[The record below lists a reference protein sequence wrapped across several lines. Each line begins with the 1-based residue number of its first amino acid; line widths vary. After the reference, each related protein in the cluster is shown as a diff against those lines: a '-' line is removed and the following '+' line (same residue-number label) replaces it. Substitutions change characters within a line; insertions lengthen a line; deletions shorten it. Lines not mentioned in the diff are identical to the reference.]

1 MISYGKQT
9 IDSDDIK
16 AVVDALE
23 NDLITQGPAVE
34 KFETEIAS
42 YFGSKYCSAVSS
54 GTAALHL
61 IGKALDWG
69 SGDIILTSP
78 ITFLAS
84 ANSILYSEAT
94 PDFVDINPLTYNLDI
109 NQLEE
114 KVNFYRREGKQI
126 KAVIAVDYAGNPC
139 DWESL
144 RYLADKY
151 DFVLINDNCHS
162 MGSEYL
168 GEKEYAVKYADLVTQ
183 SYHPVKHFTTGEGG
197 SVLTNNK
204 ALDQRIKLLRSHGM
218 TKEKNIIGDNKGPWY
233 YEMHEVGFNY
243 RITDFQ
249 CALGLSQ
256 LIKLDNFLNSRREIA
271 KSYNA
276 AFNDKKNL
284 KVPFVPHYSKH
295 SYHLYPLNIDFKSIS
310 VDKISFFRKMKN
322 NGILLQVHYIPIH
335 LQPYYKKSFGFRKGD
350 YPNAESFYENEVSI
364 PIYPSLK
371 KTEQKYV
378 IDLFLKEFD
387 E

>member
-9 IDSDDIK
+9 INNDDLK
-16 AVVDALE
+16 AVTDSLK
-23 NDLITQGPAVE
+23 NDLITQGPIVE
-34 KFETEIAS
+34 NFETSLAS
-42 YFGSKYCSAVSS
+42 YFGSKYCCTVSS

-61 IGKALDWG
+61 IGKALNWG
-69 SGDIILTSP
+69 KDDTILTSP

-84 ANSILYSEAT
+84 ANCILYSESK
-94 PDFVDINPLTYNLDI
+94 PDFVDIDPLTYNIDI
-109 NQLEE
+109 NKLEE
-114 KVNFYRREGKQI
+114 KVLALKKTGENI

-151 DFVLINDNCHS
+151 DFMLINDNCHS

-168 GEKEYAVKYADLVTQ
+168 GDKEYAVKYADLVTQ

-204 ALDQRIKLLRSHGM
+204 ALDQKIRLLRTHGM
-218 TKEKNIIGDNKGPWY
+218 TKEKNIIGDNKGSWY

-256 LIKLDNFLNSRREIA
+256 LKKLDNFLNSRREIA
-271 KSYNA
+271 KSYDVV
-276 AFNDKKNL
+276 FKDKNHL
-284 KVPFVPHYSKH
+284 IVPFVPEYSKH
-295 SYHLYPLNIDFKSIS
+295 SYHLYPLNIDFQSLS
-310 VDKISFFRKMKN
+310 LDKISFFRRMEK
-322 NGILLQVHYIPIH
+322 NGILLQVHYIPVH
-335 LQPYYKKSFGFRKGD
+335 LQPYYKKSFGFKNGD
-350 YPNAESFYENEVSI
+350 YPIAEKFYENEVSI
-364 PIYPSLK
+364 PIYPNLK
-371 KTEQKYV
+371 KTEQEYV
-378 IDLFLKEFD
+378 TDLFLKEFYD
-387 E
+387 